1 VHMKN
6 AWSIVLLLA
15 LVAFAYLQ
23 FTGKLG
29 GR

>member
-1 VHMKN
+1 MKN